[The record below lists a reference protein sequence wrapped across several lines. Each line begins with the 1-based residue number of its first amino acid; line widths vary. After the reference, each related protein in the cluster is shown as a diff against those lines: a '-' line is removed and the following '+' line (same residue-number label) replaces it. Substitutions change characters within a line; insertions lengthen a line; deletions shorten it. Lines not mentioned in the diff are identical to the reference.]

1 MADNKVILVS
11 ELTKYPCDTQE
22 EIDPSLGPVPI
33 SNRAGTTSD
42 NNPDEPDS
50 IVVGYDAIVPRWDIR
65 TTKGRVLQYFVQEDT
80 FTSPEQARIAAKAFQ
95 EAADTWNELEPG
107 VSISK
112 TNNQDTAHFYL
123 VYKPNPTVGPGRNTL
138 ARAFFP
144 HEVDQDVIVF
154 SRAFDADAVP
164 ILKNIF
170 QHEIGHIL
178 GLRHE
183 FAITGDAGN
192 GLPPEGEGAVRFMGP
207 ESRPT
212 KDPKPIMSCNFPPT
226 MQDTA
231 REQIAKFYKLR
242 NGYKITGGPVTDF
255 QPQIRRRNR

>member
-1 MADNKVILVS
+1 MADNKVIPVS

-22 EIDPSLGPVPI
+22 ETDPSLGPVPI

-183 FAITGDAGN
+183 G
-192 GLPPEGEGAVRFMGP
+192 
-207 ESRPT
+207 PT

-226 MQDTA
+226 MQDID

-242 NGYKITGGPVTDF
+242 NGYKITGGPVTDV